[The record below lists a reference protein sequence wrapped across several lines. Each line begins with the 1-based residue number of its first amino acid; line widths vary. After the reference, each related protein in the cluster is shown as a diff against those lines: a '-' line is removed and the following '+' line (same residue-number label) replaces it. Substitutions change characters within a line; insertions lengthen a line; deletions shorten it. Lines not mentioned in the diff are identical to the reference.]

1 MKLQVTKYLAIELTE
16 PNELIELIDEDDKVE
31 FMQSL
36 SCHDVAIKHVAD
48 QIIHGCTSGGHSG
61 SEGVISESPS
71 TPLQKAK
78 REIALSSSDIA
89 SREIRNLERALGS
102 QKERFNELENKY
114 YELLEKV
121 GN

>member
-1 MKLQVTKYLAIELTE
+1 MKLQVTQYLAIELTD

-36 SCHDVAIKHVAD
+36 SCHDVVIRHVAD
-48 QIIHGCTSGGHSG
+48 QIIHGCTSGGYSG
-61 SEGVISESPS
+61 SEGTTSESPS

-78 REIALSSSDIA
+78 REVALSSSDIA
-89 SREIRNLERALGS
+89 SREIRSLERALSS
-102 QKERFNELENKY
+102 QKERFNELESKY